1 MRPLSKVTLFAV
13 FYFLSLS
20 LAHSFSGWDQ
30 GNSPKNMKWFSKRHF
45 NTLPQVAFLKEEP
58 WSGDYWPTH
67 KGGVSYRWASEAVED
82 KERWLYSTPGKGVTT
97 DALSPI
103 EKYDLYLGNEDFYL
117 TNLERRRT
125 GIFTDRKIPEWEGL
139 CHAWAPATYLYK
151 NPGVIHVK
159 GALGHDITFYS
170 SDIKALLTTHLHYN
184 DSSKTKFLGSR
195 CNLDFSELEEKY
207 KKGLITK
214 EELNYNMNRPECT
227 DTNPGAFHVILTNFI
242 GRLNKSF
249 IIDKT
254 RDLEVW
260 NQPVYGYESKVL
272 ERKKGASEGAHPSTK
287 EEVTLETVVYYIS
300 EVSQGYERELVEEAI
315 ATIKLVYKLEL
326 NFFGRIIGGTWLSHE
341 RPDFIWAQNRPP
353 FQSDFKKLGKLYK
366 LSIK

>member
-1 MRPLSKVTLFAV
+1 M
-13 FYFLSLS
+13 
-20 LAHSFSGWDQ
+20 
-30 GNSPKNMKWFSKRHF
+30 GNK
-45 NTLPQVAFLKEEP
+45 
-58 WSGDYWPTH
+58 
-67 KGGVSYRWASEAVED
+67 
-82 KERWLYSTPGKGVTT
+82 
-97 DALSPI
+97 
-103 EKYDLYLGNEDFYL
+103 DFYL

-151 NPGVIHVK
+151 NPGIIHVK

-170 SDIKALLTTHLHYN
+170 SDLKALLTTHLHYN

-207 KKGLITK
+207 KRGLITK
-214 EELNYNMNRPECT
+214 DELNYNMNRPECQ

-260 NQPVYGYESKVL
+260 NQPVYGYSSQVL
-272 ERKKGASEGAHPSTK
+272 ERKKGASEGAHPNTK
-287 EEVTLETVVYYIS
+287 KEVIVETVVYYIS
-300 EVSQGYERELVEEAI
+300 EVSQSYERRLDPKAI
-315 ATIKLVYKLEL
+315 AAITLVYKLEL
-326 NFFGRIIGGTWLSHE
+326 NILGRIIGGTWLSHE
-341 RPDFIWAQNRPP
+341 RPDFIWAQSKPA
-353 FQSDFKKLGKLYK
+353 FQNEFTQLEKLYK